1 MLINLEEGL
10 KLSSKLRATPLHKF
24 EKISQDGSAIG
35 EKIFNEI
42 LKIYIDLDAEKP
54 IKYLG
59 ALSLG
64 DQLAIA
70 INEIYKNNLSI
81 EKYQAEISSINS
93 LI

>member
-1 MLINLEEGL
+1 MLVNLEEGL
-10 KLSSKLRATPLHKF
+10 KLSSKLRATSLHKF
-24 EKISQDGSAIG
+24 EKISEDGASIG

-42 LKIYIDLDAEKP
+42 LKIYLDLDAGKP

-59 ALSLG
+59 ALALG

-70 INEIYKNNLSI
+70 ISEIYKNNLLV
-81 EKYQAEISSINS
+81 EKYQAQINSINN